1 MNMVFC
7 RGCAKEIHN
16 SAVACPAC
24 GAPQPA
30 ATFTAAPAP
39 AGIWY
44 VELLK
49 KYAMFSGRSRR
60 QEYWLFILVT
70 FLVYMLVPYLDR
82 ELRTGTLFAYLYSV
96 ALLVPGIAVA
106 VRRMHDTDRSG
117 WWLLF
122 PLVNLIFLCQDS
134 QRGPNRFGP
143 NPKNT

>member
-1 MNMVFC
+1 MVFC

-16 SAVACPAC
+16 SAVTCPAC
-24 GAPQPA
+24 GAAQPA
-30 ATFTAAPAP
+30 ATFTAVPAP
-39 AGIWY
+39 GGIWY

-49 KYAMFSGRSRR
+49 KYALFSGRSRR

-82 ELRTGTLFAYLYSV
+82 EALTGTLFSYLYSLAV
-96 ALLVPGIAVA
+96 LVPGIAVA

-122 PLVNLIFLCQDS
+122 PIVNLIFLCQDS
-134 QRGPNRFGP
+134 QPGPNRFGP
-143 NPKNT
+143 NPKNA

>member
-1 MNMVFC
+1 M
-7 RGCAKEIHN
+7 
-16 SAVACPAC
+16 
-24 GAPQPA
+24 
-30 ATFTAAPAP
+30 
-39 AGIWY
+39 WY

-49 KYAMFSGRSRR
+49 KYALFSGRSRR

-82 ELRTGTLFAYLYSV
+82 ELRTGTLFSYLYSV